1 MRMREKLFTR
11 LDNTLTLVKPIVV
24 RLVLAWNF
32 SRFRPYVKSYLR
44 LVFVLT
50 QTYLRGYWN
59 ALLVQ
64 QRGTAPDT
72 LLISYAISDEAD
84 DPERFLAQ
92 IAMGIL
98 ENPSCKD
105 IDLLLLGN
113 DARPLTTY
121 SAIARLFGH
130 RLNLQLFTSAQ
141 ALADIAKTMTD
152 MAVLP
157 GLAQWTPGMPPRD
170 AILVRDKAVGCLR
183 LPLLSKNTAREYLK
197 SIDVT
202 GQFCA
207 ISLPADTRPVDA
219 QSLLAGATERHPDWQ
234 FLLLND
240 EITLGGLPLRLPSR
254 VLMPSRAGFDLL
266 TRLCLAAEVDAYV
279 GVEDV
284 FGLTAY
290 LAGKPARLLRDVH
303 ASVNITA
310 APPKVDCSPQY
321 SDELLSQNIEMLL
334 SYYEQTQG

>member
-1 MRMREKLFTR
+1 MSVLEKFFARLNDAIRMAKVV
-11 LDNTLTLVKPIVV
+11 LVRILNFAPID
-24 RLVLAWNF
+24 RYL
-32 SRFRPYVKSYLR
+32 KSYLR
-44 LVFVLT
+44 FGFDLAETSV
-50 QTYLRGYWN
+50 RGYCN
-59 ALLVQ
+59 AWLVRQ
-64 QRGTAPDT
+64 HGTAPDT
-72 LLISYAISDEAD
+72 LLLAYAISGEAD

-92 IAMGIL
+92 IAMGVL
-98 ENPSCKD
+98 ENPGCKD

-113 DARPLTTY
+113 DARLLTTY
-121 SAIARLFGH
+121 SAIARLFGR
-130 RLNLQLFTSAQ
+130 RLNLQVFASAQ
-141 ALADIAKTMTD
+141 ALADIVKTMTYVP
-152 MAVLP
+152 VLP
-157 GLAQWTPGMPPRD
+157 GLAQRTPGMPPRD

-207 ISLPADTRPVDA
+207 ISLLADTRPVDA

-279 GVEDV
+279 GVQDV

-290 LAGKPARLLRDVH
+290 LAGKPAHLLRDVH

>member
-1 MRMREKLFTR
+1 MSG
-11 LDNTLTLVKPIVV
+11 N
-24 RLVLAWNF
+24 
-32 SRFRPYVKSYLR
+32 
-44 LVFVLT
+44 
-50 QTYLRGYWN
+50 
-59 ALLVQ
+59 
-64 QRGTAPDT
+64 
-72 LLISYAISDEAD
+72 AD
-84 DPERFLAQ
+84 DPDIFFARLA
-92 IAMGIL
+92 AEIL

-105 IDLLLLGN
+105 IDLLLLIDN
-113 DARPLTTY
+113 AKPLTTY

-130 RLNLQLFTSAQ
+130 RLNLQVFTSAQ
-141 ALADIAKTMTD
+141 ALADIAKTMTN
-152 MAVLP
+152 MPVLP
-157 GLAQWTPGMPPRD
+157 AQWTPAMPPRD
-170 AILVRDKAVGCLR
+170 AILMPDHAVGCLR

-207 ISLPADTRPVDA
+207 ISLLADTRPVDA

-279 GVEDV
+279 GVQDV

-290 LAGKPARLLRDVH
+290 LAGKPAHLLRDVH